1 MTYCLS
7 LQCNE
12 GLVFLSDSRTSA
24 GVDNITIHPKMR
36 VYEIRGQRV
45 LCLLCSGNL
54 SITQS
59 VAALIDRDL
68 HKVKDDP
75 NVHTLLNQSS
85 FLDTVHYLGQR
96 IREVRRMDAEALD
109 GSGLGFNSNFILG
122 GQIAGQDP
130 EIYQIYPEGNAI
142 HASSESPFL
151 QIGELKYGKPILDR
165 GFSRQTPLSEAAK
178 LGLLSLD
185 ATAKS
190 NLSVGTPFEMF
201 AYKVNSFEVRYR
213 MKFEENDPY
222 LRTVRERWQEGLIQ
236 LVRDIPELDVLKE

>member
-7 LQCNE
+7 LKCHE

-24 GVDNITIHPKMR
+24 GVDNVTIHSKMR
-36 VYEIRGQRV
+36 VFELRGHRV
-45 LCLLCSGNL
+45 FCLMSSGNL

-59 VAALIDRDL
+59 VISLIERD
-68 HKVKDDP
+68 
-75 NVHTLLNQSS
+75 
-85 FLDTVHYLGQR
+85 
-96 IREVRRMDAEALD
+96 IRA
-109 GSGLGFNSNFILG
+109 GISFNSNFILG
-122 GQIAGQDP
+122 GQIEKHPP

-165 GFSRQTPLSEAAK
+165 VFTSRTTLAEAAK

-190 NLSVGTPFEMF
+190 NLSVGTPFEML
-201 AYKVNSFEVRYR
+201 AYRVDSLEVRHR
-213 MKFEENDPY
+213 IKFEENDPY
-222 LRTVRERWQEGLIQ
+222 LRMVCDRWQEGLIQ
-236 LVRDIPELDVLKE
+236 LVHNIPELDVLKQ

>member
-7 LQCNE
+7 LQSHE

-24 GVDNITIHPKMR
+24 GVDNVTTHSKMR
-36 VYEIRGQRV
+36 VYEMRGQRV
-45 LCLLCSGNL
+45 FCLMTSGNL

-59 VAALIDRDL
+59 VISLLEGDIE
-68 HKVKDDP
+68 KGKEDP
-75 NVHTLLNQSS
+75 NIRSLLNQVN
-85 FLDTVHYLGQR
+85 FLETVHYVGQR
-96 IREVRRMDAEALD
+96 LRDVRRMHAEALD
-109 GSGLGFNSNFILG
+109 RAGISFNSNFILG
-122 GQIAGQDP
+122 GQIEKQPP

-165 GFSRQTPLSEAAK
+165 VFTSKTSLAEAAK

-185 ATAKS
+185 ATARS

-201 AYKVNSFEVRYR
+201 AYRVDSLEVRHR
-213 MKFEENDPY
+213 IKFEGDDPY
-222 LRTVRERWQEGLIQ
+222 LRMVCDRWQEGLIQ
-236 LVRDIPELDVLKE
+236 LVHDIPELDVLTQ

>member
-7 LQCNE
+7 LHCSE

-24 GVDNITIHPKMR
+24 GVDNVTIHSKMR
-36 VYEIRGQRV
+36 VYEVRGERV
-45 LCLLCSGNL
+45 LCLLTSGNL

-59 VAALIDRDL
+59 VASLIDRDL
-68 HKVKDDP
+68 QKAKEDP

-96 IREVRRMDAEALD
+96 IREVRRMDAETLD
-109 GSGLGFNSNFILG
+109 RAGISFNGNFILG
-122 GQIAGQDP
+122 GQIGGQDP
-130 EIYQIYPEGNAI
+130 EIYHVYPEGNAI

-165 GFSRQTPLSEAAK
+165 VFTRETSLGEAAK

-201 AYKVNSFEVRYR
+201 AYRVDSLEARYR
-213 MKFEENDPY
+213 MKFEDNDPY
-222 LRTVRERWQEGLIQ
+222 LRMVRERWQEGLIK

>member
-7 LQCNE
+7 LQCHE

-24 GVDNITIHPKMR
+24 GVDNVTIHSKMR
-36 VYEIRGQRV
+36 VYETRGQRV
-45 LCLLCSGNL
+45 FCLLSSGNL

-59 VAALIDRDL
+59 VISLIERDIE
-68 HKVKDDP
+68 KGKEDP
-75 NVHTLLNQSS
+75 NVDTLLNQTS
-85 FLDTVHYLGQR
+85 FLQTVHYVGQR
-96 IREVRRMDAEALD
+96 LREVRRMDAEALD
-109 GSGLGFNSNFILG
+109 RAGISFNSNFILG
-122 GQIAGQDP
+122 GQIEKQPP

-165 GFSRQTPLSEAAK
+165 VFTSKTTLAEAAK

-190 NLSVGTPFEMF
+190 NLSVGTPFEML
-201 AYKVNSFEVRYR
+201 AYRAGSLEVRHR

-222 LRTVRERWQEGLIQ
+222 LRMVCDRWQAGLIQ
-236 LVRDIPELDVLKE
+236 LVHDIPELDVLKQ